1 MNADVKYLLCLLKS
15 VLYNETPPVPT
26 EENDWDNIFVAAGE
40 LVRFLLYY
48 IKR

>member
-26 EENDWDNIFVAAGE
+26 EENDWDNIFVAAG
-40 LVRFLLYY
+40 VRFLLYY